1 MDFSLSDEQRLI
13 IKTTRDFVRNELVPH
28 EAEVERTGGLRPELH
43 RELKAK
49 AIEAGLY
56 AANMPT
62 EVGGAGLATV
72 SWVLYEKELGWTGYA
87 LHYGCVGRPSNILL
101 ACRGEQRE
109 RYLLPAVRGGRAESL
124 GVTEPTARSDL
135 HGVRATGVA
144 AGADFLINS

>member
-28 EAEVERTGGLRPELH
+28 EAEVERTGVLRPELH

-62 EVGGAGLATV
+62 QGGGAGVGTAT
-72 SWVLYEKELGWTGYA
+72 WGLYEKKLGWGRDA
-87 LHYGCVGRPSNILL
+87 LDFGCVGRPSNILL
-101 ACRGEQRE
+101 ARPGAERE
-109 RYLLPAVRGGRAESL
+109 RSPLAGG
-124 GVTEPTARSDL
+124 
-135 HGVRATGVA
+135 
-144 AGADFLINS
+144 